1 MAEFPGAAARAAA
14 GLTALRGS
22 RFARVHGRI
31 LINVLVTKINA
42 TLLWRGQRSLTFSK
56 NLSCGGSARPRLL
69 TLAGQYLCLN

>member
-1 MAEFPGAAARAAA
+1 MAEVPGAAARAAA

-42 TLLWRGQRSLTFSK
+42 TLI
-56 NLSCGGSARPRLL
+56 
-69 TLAGQYLCLN
+69 